1 MRHNRP
7 VISALLFAGLL
18 CSHSIMAAQE
28 ISEQALNQKL
38 ELAKKMVTKIHHQ
51 TQANKIDAG
60 QWQAPYRLSIEK
72 INSIQQAMYQGE
84 NQQADQLL
92 TDVFALVIEAKAK
105 LSKEFPDKELLTGYF
120 KQRNKALNSFK
131 SSLEETLKQRQH
143 PQAQQDLAQAKKL
156 QQQANTVFKQDV
168 NLAITKLEQAYVL
181 VVSQIT
187 QLRDNETTVVSLN
200 FATPKDEYLYD
211 LKRVTSFNMLLDM
224 QLKQTTP
231 NATTLTTIKTYQN
244 KADDYQSLANQ
255 FAVKGNYNQAL
266 IEIASTIQN
275 QQRALR
281 TAGLNIM

>member
-7 VISALLFAGLL
+7 VISALLLVGLL
-18 CSHSIMAAQE
+18 GSQSIVAAQQ

-38 ELAKKMVTKIHHQ
+38 ELAKKLVTKILHQ

-72 INSIQQAMYQGE
+72 INLIQQAMYQGE

-92 TDVFALVIEAKAK
+92 TDVFALVIEAKSK
-105 LSKEFPDKELLTGYF
+105 LSKEFPDRELLTGYF

-131 SSLEETLKQRQH
+131 SSLEETLKREKQ
-143 PQAQQDLAQAKKL
+143 PQAQQALDQATKL
-156 QQQANTVFKQDV
+156 QQQANSLLTQDIRQ
-168 NLAITKLEQAYVL
+168 AITKLEQAYEL
-181 VVSQIT
+181 VIRQIT
-187 QLRDNETTVVSLN
+187 RLRDNETTVVSLN
-200 FATPKDEYLYD
+200 FATPEDEYLYD
-211 LKRVTSFNMLLDM
+211 LKRVTSFNMLLEM

-231 NATTLTTIKTYQN
+231 NATTLTKIKTYQN
-244 KADDYQSLANQ
+244 KAEDYQSLANQ

-266 IEIASTIQN
+266 IEIARTIQN